1 MIMDQAWQ
9 QFLKLQEF
17 WLQLFVIELVK
28 LKNGTTILK
37 IFETSKLLLMVDKVF
52 IKSLDLYYECLK

>member
-17 WLQLFVIELVK
+17 WLQLLVIELVK
-28 LKNGTTILK
+28 LKNETIILK
-37 IFETSKLLLMVDKVF
+37 KNDVWFDSEATLPTIMNIDK
-52 IKSLDLYYECLK
+52 IINS